1 MAVQS
6 WGKIEKNNT
15 ELLQSYKT
23 KWLMDPNY
31 ILKSTINTLHNIILV
46 FLWEYISLFPNVLQV
61 WAILTQ
67 FPQKQHKQERV
78 MCN

>member
-67 FPQKQHKQERV
+67 FPQKQHIQERV